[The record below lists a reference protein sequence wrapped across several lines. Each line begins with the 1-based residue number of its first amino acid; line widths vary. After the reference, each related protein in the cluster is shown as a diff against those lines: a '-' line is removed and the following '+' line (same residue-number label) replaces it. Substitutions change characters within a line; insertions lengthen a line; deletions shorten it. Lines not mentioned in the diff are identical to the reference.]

1 MSLKA
6 REHFKITDREWSR
19 LKPEV
24 KVKKIQEYNQMKRN
38 QTIERFKNR
47 NDDIR
52 SDTRVDQYGTKT
64 LMKGRVKRTLE
75 KAGYDIKR
83 VRDK

>member
-1 MSLKA
+1 MAKNVKQF
-6 REHFKITDREWSR
+6 FKITDREWSR

-24 KVKKIQEYNQMKRN
+24 KTRKIQEYNEMRRKKTQEKFNNARKDLESNMLR
-38 QTIERFKNR
+38 
-47 NDDIR
+47 
-52 SDTRVDQYGTKT
+52 DQYGTKT
-64 LMKGRVKRTLE
+64 LMKGRVKRNLE